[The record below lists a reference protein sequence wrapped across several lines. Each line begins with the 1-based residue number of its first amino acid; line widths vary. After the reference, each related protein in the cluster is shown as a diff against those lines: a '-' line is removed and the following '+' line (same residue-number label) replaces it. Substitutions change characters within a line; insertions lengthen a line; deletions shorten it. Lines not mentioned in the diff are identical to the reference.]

1 MTTSFTPS
9 FTSINK
15 INVPFVTNNPTMA
28 DNMSELVTIV
38 ELTFNEVT
46 RSIEATC
53 SDKRK
58 RQCRIDR
65 MSSDRAIE
73 LLTKALQVAMDTKQ
87 EIRFIAA
94 GGASANVWFY
104 NVL

>member
-28 DNMSELVTIV
+28 DRASQPTVIV
-38 ELTFNEVT
+38 ALKFNEVT

-53 SDKRK
+53 SDRRL
-58 RQCRIDR
+58 RQVRIDR
-65 MSSDRAIE
+65 LDSDRAIE

-87 EIRFIAA
+87 EVQFIAA
-94 GGASANVWFY
+94 GGADPAVWFY
-104 NVL
+104 NIK